1 MVVVVAIAVVVAVA
15 PSYPVLEMVE
25 IFRATRCL
33 WAIIWVEAVAV
44 TSPPLFNHMV
54 SNLQVAVMVK
64 TTTIEEIITV
74 IAVAWEVIT
83 MAEASTAANLLKTSL
98 LKAKV
103 AVIITVQVEV
113 TSEDKI
119 VGSANLTSER
129 EVDTVMVK
137 VEAMIET
144 LAITVTIVAIM
155 TNVKE
160 VDMVAAIISI
170 TARWT
175 VLIRFKTTTAK
186 EALIPLTSLDKILAT
201 KYRFSARIAICASAM
216 TKRVN
221 KLVAAVVA
229 TMEEIAV
236 AIAEATS
243 PGRVVDLHLIPAIMP
258 AAATTR
264 VIINSNLRAQEL
276 RRKAE
281 TTLLVTTTKAVEQTV

>member
-1 MVVVVAIAVVVAVA
+1 MVVVVAIVVVVAVA
-15 PSYPVLEMVE
+15 HSYPVLEMVE

-33 WAIIWVEAVAV
+33 WAIIWVEVVAV

-54 SNLQVAVMVK
+54 SNLRVAEMVK
-64 TTTIEEIITV
+64 TTIIEEIITG

-98 LKAKV
+98 LMAKV
-103 AVIITVQVEV
+103 AEIITVQAEV

-119 VGSANLTSER
+119 VGSANLTSVR
-129 EVDTVMVK
+129 EVGTVMVK
-137 VEAMIET
+137 VEAMIEM
-144 LAITVTIVAIM
+144 LATTVTIVAIM

-160 VDMVAAIISI
+160 VDMVEAIIST
-170 TARWT
+170 TAKWT
-175 VLIRFKTTTAK
+175 VLIQFKTTTAK

-201 KYRFSARIAICASAM
+201 KYRFSERIAICASAM

-229 TMEEIAV
+229 TMEEIVV
-236 AIAEATS
+236 AIAEATL

-264 VIINSNLRAQEL
+264 VIINSNLQVQEL

-281 TTLLVTTTKAVEQTV
+281 TTLLVTTIKAVEQTV